1 MDELVKVELGC
12 GATKTEGYIG
22 LDRFPLPGVDIV
34 ADLDRQFPIEDN
46 SVDVILACN
55 SLEHLA
61 DLYHTMSEIYRIC
74 KDGAIIHIL
83 APYHSTA
90 TNMANIYHKQVFNE
104 DTFRFFGRE
113 TENPFIDQEE
123 WYCPHASIWGLS
135 TSDNSQ
141 CDIDFIQVGME
152 FFYYKEYRHLSLEQ
166 KRRARRAFSNVCDML
181 FYTLVV
187 NKTDHFPMQRLME
200 RRELASRLE
209 PPIIAALRERDK
221 VFDHSTSSILTDIR
235 DSCTRQI
242 DQASHVLQEKITELS
257 SEVEGV
263 SESYQQLEEH
273 LDEIQRQS
281 QALQSD
287 FTAQIQQFQQR
298 LEQGERQ
305 AQKFQDDL
313 SQQYAKITTFTEE
326 IAALKRENGDLKER
340 LRDQEAQRAQIER
353 GLTLVL
359 NSGSLEREWT
369 RTRPS
374 SRKYSF
380 WRNQVDL
387 YPAINQLQ
395 PGFAEGILLHHP
407 DYKRKSQLCISPPLP
422 RISYYEYQLKGY
434 GDRLMIFL
442 CGTYRT
448 QLEVELV
455 CDGKICKQDILTLNG
470 QDIYSVEAPFRGM
483 VNVRL
488 KVLGDYGVIRTL
500 EITNRWL
507 ALFERRNLAA
517 YIE

>member
-1 MDELVKVELGC
+1 MDDLVKVELGC

-123 WYCPHASIWGLS
+123 WYCPHVLNWGLS

-152 FFYYKEYRHLSLEQ
+152 FFYYKEYRHLSVEQ

-181 FYTLVV
+181 FYTLIV
-187 NKTDHFPMQRLME
+187 NKSDYFPMQRLME
-200 RRELASRLE
+200 RRELASSLE

-221 VFDHSTSSILTDIR
+221 VFDHSSASILTDILN
-235 DSCTRQI
+235 SCTGQI
-242 DQASHVLQEKITELS
+242 DQASHVLQEEITELS
-257 SEVEGV
+257 SKVTGV

-273 LDEIQRQS
+273 LDVIQRQS
-281 QALQSD
+281 QAFQSD
-287 FTAQIQQFQQR
+287 FIAQIQQLQQR
-298 LEQGERQ
+298 LEKNGRQ
-305 AQKFQDDL
+305 TQRLQADL
-313 SQQYAKITTFTEE
+313 LQQYAQITTFKEE
-326 IAALKRENGDLKER
+326 IAALKRENRELKER
-340 LRDQEAQRAQIER
+340 FQNQEAQKVQIEHS
-353 GLTLVL
+353 LTLVS
-359 NSGSLEREWT
+359 NSSSREREWT
-369 RTRPS
+369 HTRPN
-374 SRKYSF
+374 SRKYGL
-380 WRNQVDL
+380 WRSQVDL
-387 YPAINQLQ
+387 YPAIKQLQ

-422 RISYYEYQLKGY
+422 RISYYEYQLEGY
-434 GDRLMIFL
+434 GDRLIIFL

-448 QLEVELV
+448 QLEVEFV
-455 CDGKICKQDILTLNG
+455 CDGRICKQDILTLNG
-470 QDIYSVEAPFRGM
+470 QDIYSVEAPFRGR

-500 EITNRWL
+500 EVANRWL
-507 ALFERRNLAA
+507 ALFKRRNLAA